1 MPFNLKS
8 RRPPD
13 ISNNDA
19 TDIIAGEGVSRGA
32 VRGPFNSVQKAMYEY
47 ILPPRLKTPGRY
59 KIGERCWGWAEWAL
73 VKKKI

>member
-13 ISNNDA
+13 ISNNNA
-19 TDIIAGEGVSRGA
+19 TDIIAVKGVVRGA

-47 ILPPRLKTPGRY
+47 ILPLLLKTPG
-59 KIGERCWGWAEWAL
+59 
-73 VKKKI
+73 

>member
-13 ISNNDA
+13 ISNNNA
-19 TDIIAGEGVSRGA
+19 TDIIAVGERVVRGA

-47 ILPPRLKTPGRY
+47 ILPPCLKTPGR
-59 KIGERCWGWAEWAL
+59 
-73 VKKKI
+73 